1 MESTTAGGYIVLA
14 VLVDASAPC
23 RAMETPPLGNNAPF
37 ILIRGEISAQI
48 QISSVPARPMRS
60 VSSKYK
66 ELKEL
71 LLLATLYNGRQIS
84 SGSTDFH
91 GAQPRSRND

>member
-1 MESTTAGGYIVLA
+1 MESTTAGGYNVLA
-14 VLVDASAPC
+14 VLDAASAPS
-23 RAMETPPLGNNAPF
+23 RAMETPPLGNNAPLF
-37 ILIRGEISAQI
+37 LVRVEISAQI

-71 LLLATLYNGRQIS
+71 LLLATQSFLQ
-84 SGSTDFH
+84 
-91 GAQPRSRND
+91 QLL